1 MHADTGLG
9 KFWENRRYQNSKL
22 VTTRIAHVIL
32 MTSFGCQFHVVQKSY
47 FAFVWVYIITM
58 GYFDSFSKWTKF
70 TICFLAKF

>member
-9 KFWENRRYQNSKL
+9 KFRENRRYQNSKL
-22 VTTRIAHVIL
+22 VTTRIAHIIFIDIFWMSISCRSKVL
-32 MTSFGCQFHVVQKSY
+32 L
-47 FAFVWVYIITM
+47 AFVWVYIITM